1 MISDCS
7 KYRKVSKV
15 INRLAIFLC
24 LFFMLFRFII
34 MKRRNLILPVI

>member
-15 INRLAIFLC
+15 INRLAIFLYDFLCC
-24 LFFMLFRFII
+24 LDL
-34 MKRRNLILPVI
+34 LL